1 MSRSGA
7 RVELTSGYLLHQRP
21 WRDTSLIVELFTAE
35 HGRLSAFARAARGP
49 RTRFSGLQP
58 FRPLLLSW
66 SGRGEAPSL
75 TGAENDGVPPES
87 LAPQALL
94 SAWYLN
100 ELLLKLTVAHDPH
113 LQLYVQYCATLAQL
127 RAGAPLESVLRQ
139 FELRLLELLGF
150 GVELGRDCGDGSAV
164 RAEAY
169 YHFTAGA
176 GVRRQAARDDREA
189 AEGHLLPGHLLL
201 MLADGELPTEPQQQR
216 AARGLLRAALDHC
229 LEGRELKTRV
239 VARAVARIRGAHA

>member
-1 MSRSGA
+1 MSRAGA
-7 RVELTSGYLLHQRP
+7 RVELTSGYLLHRRP

-58 FRPLLLSW
+58 FQPLLLSW

-75 TGAENDGVPPES
+75 TGAENDGTPPAN
-87 LAPQALL
+87 LAPQTLL

-113 LQLYVQYCATLAQL
+113 PELYAQYCATLTQL
-127 RAGAPLESVLRQ
+127 RTGAPLETVLRQ

-164 RAEAY
+164 RADAY
-169 YHFTAGA
+169 YHFTAGE
-176 GVRRQAARDDREA
+176 GVRRQAAGRDRDVDVGRV
-189 AEGHLLPGHLLL
+189 LTGHLLL
-201 MLADGELPTEPQQQR
+201 LLADGELPTDPREQR
-216 AARGLLRAALDHC
+216 AARALLRAALDHC

-239 VARAVARIRGAHA
+239 VARAVARIRGANA